1 MILFILSE
9 VCLFFS
15 FFWAFF
21 HSSLVPTVEI
31 GAVWPPRGVDPLNP
45 FSVPLLN
52 TVVLVSSGAT
62 VTWTHHAII
71 SGKRKEAIIGLVF
84 TVFLGILFTGL
95 QAMEYYEAPF
105 TISDS
110 VYGSTFFLTTGA
122 HGAHVLIGSSFLLVC
137 LLRLIYYQFT
147 RHHHFG
153 FEAAV
158 WYWHFV
164 DVVWLFLFIFMY
176 WWGS

>member
-1 MILFILSE
+1 M
-9 VCLFFS
+9 
-15 FFWAFF
+15 
-21 HSSLVPTVEI
+21 
-31 GAVWPPRGVDPLNP
+31 
-45 FSVPLLN
+45 
-52 TVVLVSSGAT
+52 
-62 VTWTHHAII
+62 
-71 SGKRKEAIIGLVF
+71 GLIF

-137 LLRLIYYQFT
+137 LLRLILHQFT

-158 WYWHFV
+158 WY
-164 DVVWLFLFIFMY
+164 
-176 WWGS
+176 